1 MAVHLML
8 RYTSTGYPVRVFVN
22 GFLLINDLAGER
34 SGTRVEPYVLPGR
47 NGLRLDTTQA
57 ERDASV
63 TLQLVL
69 IPDDGGADERVLLD
83 LQYPDGGLSIGVVER
98 SFELPAMLPRWAW
111 ANLQPAPAEANERS
125 ARVFLA
131 ELGGLIAAGPDEQL
145 LARLDYKHREIGQA
159 AGIGQARMDTG
170 LLKGLE
176 ARRATAGWRVRVAE
190 AQDLVLLWS
199 PDRHV
204 ARAMLRDWQDA
215 IQLFNGRDWTG
226 FQVTLGF
233 SQGHWIVIR

>member
-145 LARLDYKHREIGQA
+145 LALDAALKKLAMLDPDKARLVELRYFAGLTGDQAAKILGISPTSADRHWAYSRAWLRREI
-159 AGIGQARMDTG
+159 
-170 LLKGLE
+170 
-176 ARRATAGWRVRVAE
+176 
-190 AQDLVLLWS
+190 
-199 PDRHV
+199 
-204 ARAMLRDWQDA
+204 
-215 IQLFNGRDWTG
+215 
-226 FQVTLGF
+226 
-233 SQGHWIVIR
+233 QGHAADREK